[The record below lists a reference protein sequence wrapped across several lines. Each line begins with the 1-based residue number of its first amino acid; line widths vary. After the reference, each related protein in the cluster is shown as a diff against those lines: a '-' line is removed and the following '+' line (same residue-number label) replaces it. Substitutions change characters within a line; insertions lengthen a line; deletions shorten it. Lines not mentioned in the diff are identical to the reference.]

1 MFSEMTQFSIS
12 GKIIEAKIGDI
23 TGEKVD
29 AIVNAANEHLRHGGG
44 VAGAI
49 VSKGGKSIQEESKR
63 AVPVP
68 TGSAALT
75 GAGSLPATYVIHAVG
90 PIWGSGDEE
99 HKLRSAFKSAIRIAE
114 EKDLKTISFPAISAG
129 IYGFPLEKCAKI
141 LISAAC
147 DHFTKDTECS
157 LEKIVF
163 CLFDKK
169 TCDVFVRTLRIRLQQ

>member
-23 TGEKVD
+23 AGEKVD

-63 AVPVP
+63 AAPVP

-99 HKLRSAFKSAIRIAE
+99 RKLQSAFKSAIRIAE
-114 EKDLKTISFPAISAG
+114 EKKP
-129 IYGFPLEKCAKI
+129 
-141 LISAAC
+141 
-147 DHFTKDTECS
+147 
-157 LEKIVF
+157 
-163 CLFDKK
+163 
-169 TCDVFVRTLRIRLQQ
+169 